1 MVVVGKPSADLA
13 KKIEEDEKVRIAK
26 QIESLGPEGLKKAAD
41 LLESA
46 KAENDKLIPKEVL
59 TSFPVP
65 DVKGISW
72 IPVQSV
78 QEPGSG
84 RESFSAVTHSPEL
97 SKHVENDGSPL
108 PFFVQY
114 DSVKVR
120 LCN

>member
-13 KKIEEDEKVRIAK
+13 KQIEEDEKVRIAK
-26 QIESLGPEGLKKAAD
+26 QIESLGPEGLKKAAT
-41 LLESA
+41 LLESS
-46 KAENDKLIPKEVL
+46 KAENDKPIPKEVL

-84 RESFSAVTHSPEL
+84 RESFSLVTHSPEL

>member
-1 MVVVGKPSADLA
+1 
-13 KKIEEDEKVRIAK
+13 
-26 QIESLGPEGLKKAAD
+26 LGPEGLKKAAT
-41 LLESA
+41 LLESS
-46 KAENDKLIPKEVL
+46 KAEHDKPIPKDVL

-84 RESFSAVTHSPEL
+84 RKSFSTVTHSPEL

-108 PFFVQY
+108 PFFIQY
-114 DSVKVR
+114 DNVKVC
-120 LCN
+120 LCNRILI

>member
-1 MVVVGKPSADLA
+1 VVVVGKPSADLA
-13 KKIEEDEKVRIAK
+13 KQIEEDEKVRIAK
-26 QIESLGPEGLKKAAD
+26 QIESLGPEGLKKAAN

-97 SKHVENDGSPL
+97 SKHVENDGSSL